1 MKLRQL
7 INRLEKLSHNGDR
20 DHLEVCIRNAEDIDF
35 PFTIK
40 CAYIMQDPSY
50 NFDTSN
56 DGPYNWVQLE
66 ADQNLCDYGEE

>member
-1 MKLRQL
+1 MKLREL
-7 INRLEKLSHNGDR
+7 INRLEHLSHNGDR

-40 CAYIMQDPSY
+40 CAYIILDPIY
-50 NFDTSN
+50 THD
-56 DGPYNWVQLE
+56 WVQIE

>member
-1 MKLRQL
+1 MKLREL

-40 CAYIMQDPSY
+40 FAYIVQDPNY
-50 NFDTSN
+50 NIETLN
-56 DGPYNWVQLE
+56 ACTYNWVQIE
-66 ADQNLCDYGEE
+66 AVQNLCDYGEE